1 MVSSTTGGAGGAPA
15 APPPRRG
22 PVAAAAPRGTVA
34 AAVGA
39 RDDVTRKPFREAW
52 SAGESRRLAEEL
64 VRLLARL
71 RLRRTRR
78 RRRARRGAL
87 WVQRVVRV
95 NVGHD
100 GVPLRLVRRAP
111 ARREPR
117 LLLLVDVSH
126 SVRQAAAA
134 FMTVVAGLTRAFR
147 DVRVVFFVDQPVEMT
162 AVLPRLA
169 RLGGSAGA
177 LALLARGVPELN
189 DLAPSDYG
197 RVLDRLARETA
208 PRLRAGTLVLI
219 LGDARTNRLD
229 PQAWALETLRARAR
243 RVVWLVPE
251 EVERW
256 GTGDSALAAYAPHCD
271 LLVEAADLAG
281 LAHGLRRALA
291 P

>member
-1 MVSSTTGGAGGAPA
+1 PAARHAPA
-15 APPPRRG
+15 ATTRVPAV
-22 PVAAAAPRGTVA
+22 VAAAAA
-34 AAVGA
+34 AAA
-39 RDDVTRKPFREAW
+39 RGDVARKPFGEAW
-52 SAGESRRLAEEL
+52 SPAESRRLAEEL

-71 RLRRTRR
+71 RLRPARR

-87 WVQRVVRV
+87 WVQRVVRA

-111 ARREPR
+111 SRREPR

-126 SVRQAAAA
+126 SVRRAAAA
-134 FMTVVAGLTRAFR
+134 FMTVVAGLARAFR
-147 DVRVVFFVDQPVEMT
+147 AVRVICFVDQPVELT
-162 AVLPRLA
+162 PILPRLA
-169 RLGGSAGA
+169 RLGGSAAA
-177 LALLARGVPELN
+177 LADVARGVPELN
-189 DLAPSDYG
+189 DLALSDYG

-208 PRLRAGTLVLI
+208 PRLRSNTLVLV

-229 PQAWALETLRARAR
+229 PQAWALEALRARAR

-251 EVERW
+251 RIEQW
-256 GTGDSALAAYAPHCD
+256 DTGDSALAAYAPHCD

-291 P
+291 L